1 MTLSKVEHAQ
11 SDWDD
16 ERVEELALAQSA
28 QASSVLDEEAWED
41 AVDESGIDCTMLC
54 HSQWRSSM
62 PASGD

>member
-16 ERVEELALAQSA
+16 EGIEELALAQSA

-41 AVDESGIDCTMLC
+41 AVDESGIDCKMLC
-54 HSQWRSSM
+54 QSQWRSSM
-62 PASGD
+62 PSSGD